1 MFYTNDQELINSNV
15 LHLFK
20 NLPTRRAALNA
31 LTHIKGKPGLG
42 GQPRTPVVRFSVRA
56 HVLQKYILETLPLQI
71 VETLKDHKILS
82 NIDFDLQ
89 MTPGFYIAKK

>member
-42 GQPRTPVVRFSVRA
+42 GRSRAVSVRA
-56 HVLQKYILETLPLQI
+56 HVLQKEILETLPLQI